1 MPTAL
6 LVRLALR
13 EIGED
18 PDQQKPFLVAL
29 HCRPERA
36 VFEAAVALLGHDHAA
51 HRELGVRILRE
62 LGAEQDEGRRPFTTA
77 TIPLLRSRL
86 GQETDPRVL
95 GWVVSALGYHGARS
109 ALAEVLALGGHS
121 DAWVRF
127 SVAAAL
133 PSLVDPAGIEPE
145 AAEALIRLCHDERS
159 DTRFYALYAATQEVA
174 GFDAGALDAVTGR
187 LLADPDE
194 QVRAMAADHRPD
206 PAGSEGRGTAT
217 DQ

>member
-18 PDQQKPFLVAL
+18 PDRQKPFLIAM

-36 VFEAAVALLGHDHAA
+36 VFDTAAGLLGHDQAGQ
-51 HRELGVRILRE
+51 RELGVRILRE
-62 LGAEQDEGRRPFTTA
+62 LGAEQDDGRRPFSTE

-86 GQETDPRVL
+86 RQESDPGVL
-95 GWVVSALGYHGARS
+95 GWVVSALGYHGARA
-109 ALAEVLALGGHS
+109 ALAEILALAGHH
-121 DAWVRF
+121 DAWLRF

-133 PSLVDPAGIEPE
+133 PSLVDPGGIEPE
-145 AAEALIRLCHDERS
+145 AAEALIRLCHDQDS

-174 GFDAGALDAVTGR
+174 GFDADALNALTGE
-187 LLADPDE
+187 LLADPDP
-194 QVRAMAADHRPD
+194 QVRAMAAEHQAT
-206 PAGSEGRGTAT
+206 AGSEGRRSAT